1 MKSSTFGLGL
11 LKANVITGHKCNK
24 SHLKTQ
30 IKGNITFENLLV
42 QGKDPARGGELLDQY
57 KTEWAT
63 LLTKIWVEVSR
74 WGFETLTLFR
84 AKNS

>member
-1 MKSSTFGLGL
+1 MKSLTFGLGL
-11 LKANVITGHKCNK
+11 LKVNVITGHKCNK
-24 SHLKTQ
+24 SHLWTQ

-42 QGKDPARGGELLDQY
+42 QGKDPAGGGLLDQY

>member
-42 QGKDPARGGELLDQY
+42 QGKDPARGGEGGYSTNTKQNELL
-57 KTEWAT
+57 
-63 LLTKIWVEVSR
+63 S
-74 WGFETLTLFR
+74 
-84 AKNS
+84 